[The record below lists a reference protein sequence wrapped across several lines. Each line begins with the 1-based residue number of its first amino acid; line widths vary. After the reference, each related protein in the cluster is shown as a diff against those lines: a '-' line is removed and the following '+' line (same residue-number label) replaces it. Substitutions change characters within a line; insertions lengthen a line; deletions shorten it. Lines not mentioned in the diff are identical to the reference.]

1 MRTSSHVLF
10 RGLLMLVC
18 AGIVLNWS
26 RAEASPQGAARFAS
40 DASSIFLPII
50 EKERAQKG
58 IWITSEELAN
68 LPTSGPGWQK
78 LKAAADANYG
88 NPDLSDRSESVNTVV
103 LAKALVYART
113 GESKYRNEV
122 GSALHAITFGSMSN
136 QDALALARNLT
147 AYVIAADLIELPVF
161 DPALD
166 APFRDKLVELLDK
179 NVDGDTLRNIHERRA
194 NNWGTNAGASRAA
207 IAVYLGDRAELERTA
222 QVFKGFL
229 GDRAAYAGFNFDDDL
244 SDLSW
249 QCDPMN
255 PVPVN
260 PAGCSK
266 DGHDIGG
273 ALPDEMRRGGAF
285 QWPPLETNYPWG
297 GLQGAVV
304 QAHILHRAG
313 FPAWQWEDNALLR
326 AVQFLYDI
334 GWPADGDDDW
344 QIWLINKV
352 YGTDF
357 PTRLPGQTGKNMGW
371 TEWTHA
377 P

>member
-1 MRTSSHVLF
+1 
-10 RGLLMLVC
+10 MLVC

-26 RAEASPQGAARFAS
+26 RAEASPQGAASFAS
-40 DASSIFLPII
+40 NASSIFLPII
-50 EKERAQKG
+50 NKERAQKG
-58 IWITSEELAN
+58 IWVTSEELAN
-68 LPTSGPGWQK
+68 LPASGPAWQK
-78 LKAAADANYG
+78 LKAKADVNPG
-88 NPDLSDRSESVNTVV
+88 NPDLSDRSESVNTNV

-113 GESKYRNEV
+113 GESKFRNEV
-122 GSALHAITFGSMSN
+122 RSALQVITTGSMSN
-136 QDALALARNLT
+136 QDALALARNLA
-147 AYVIAADLIELPVF
+147 AYVIAADLIELPAF

-166 APFRDKLVELLDK
+166 AQFRAKLVELFNM

-229 GDRAAYAGFNFDDDL
+229 GDRGSYAGFNFDDDL

-249 QCDPMN
+249 QCDPLN

-266 DGHDIGG
+266 NGLDIGG
-273 ALPDEMRRGGAF
+273 ALPDEMRRGGPF

-313 FPAWQWEDNALLR
+313 YPAWQWEDNALLR

-334 GWPADGDDDW
+334 GWPAEGDDDW

>member
-10 RGLLMLVC
+10 NGLLILLGAALMV
-18 AGIVLNWS
+18 NWS

-40 DASSIFLPII
+40 NASNIYLPII
-50 EKERAQKG
+50 NKERAQKG
-58 IWITSEELAN
+58 IWITSEELAA
-68 LPTSGPGWQK
+68 LPASGPAWQK
-78 LKAAADANYG
+78 LKEAANENSG
-88 NPDLSDRSESVNTVV
+88 NPDLSDRSQSVNTLV

-113 GESKYRNEV
+113 GESEYRNQV
-122 GSALHAITFGSMSN
+122 RGALHAITFGSMAS
-136 QDALALARNLT
+136 QDALALARNLA
-147 AYVIAADLIELPVF
+147 AYVIAADLIELPAF

-166 APFRDKLVELLDK
+166 AQFRVKLAELLNQ
-179 NVDGDTLRNIHERRA
+179 NVGGETLRNIHERRA

-207 IAVYLGDRAELERTA
+207 VAVYLGDRAELDRAA

-229 GDRAAYAGFNFDDDL
+229 GDRNAYAGFSFDDDL

-249 QCDPMN
+249 QCDPLN

-266 DGHDIGG
+266 NGIDIGG
-273 ALPDEMRRGGAF
+273 ALPDEMRRGGPF

-297 GLQGAVV
+297 SLQGAVV

-313 FPAWQWEDNALLR
+313 YPAWHWEDNALLR
-326 AVQFLYDI
+326 AVQFLYNI
-334 GWPADGDDDW
+334 GWPAEGDDDW

-352 YGTDF
+352 YGTNF
-357 PTRLPGQTGKNMGW
+357 ATRLPGQTGKNMGW

>member
-1 MRTSSHVLF
+1 
-10 RGLLMLVC
+10 MLVC

-26 RAEASPQGAARFAS
+26 RAEASPQGAASFAS
-40 DASSIFLPII
+40 NASSIFLPII
-50 EKERAQKG
+50 NKERAQKG
-58 IWITSEELAN
+58 IWVTSEELAN
-68 LPTSGPGWQK
+68 LPASGPAWQK
-78 LKAAADANYG
+78 LKAAADANPG
-88 NPDLSDRSESVNTVV
+88 NPDLSDRSESVNTNV

-113 GESKYRNEV
+113 GESRFRNEV
-122 GSALHAITFGSMSN
+122 RSALQVITTGSMSN
-136 QDALALARNLT
+136 QDALALARNLA
-147 AYVIAADLIELPVF
+147 AYVIAADLIELPAF

-166 APFRDKLVELLDK
+166 AQFRAKLVELFNM

-229 GDRAAYAGFNFDDDL
+229 GDRGSYAGFNFDDDL

-249 QCDPMN
+249 QCDPLN

-266 DGHDIGG
+266 NGLDIGG
-273 ALPDEMRRGGAF
+273 ALPDEMRRGGPF

-313 FPAWQWEDNALLR
+313 YPAWQWEDNALLR

-334 GWPADGDDDW
+334 GWPAEGDDDW